1 MKKLYK
7 SRKEKMFA
15 GVCGGIAEYFDV
27 DPVLVRI
34 LFVIFTF
41 MGGSGFLAYIIG
53 MIVMPFPPTEDASAA
68 AESSPPPPSTSS
80 YSTHTDSGNTYQ
92 SQPTPSTSASAN
104 SKGALIFG
112 VILVLLGAYFLMR
125 NIPMFHHWYWWIR
138 WNISDYFIPGIFIII
153 GVILIGNSRKN
164 KEDHT

>member
-41 MGGSGFLAYIIG
+41 MGGSGVIAYIVG
-53 MIVMPFPPTEDASAA
+53 MIVMPFPPTETTSDAVEPSP
-68 AESSPPPPSTSS
+68 SPPPASSS
-80 YSTHTDSGNTYQ
+80 YSTPTDSGQTGQ
-92 SQPTPSTSASAN
+92 PHPTPSSNASG
-104 SKGALIFG
+104 KGALIFG

-125 NIPMFHHWYWWIR
+125 NIPLFQHWYWWIR
-138 WNISDYFIPGIFIII
+138 WNVSDYFVPAIFIII
-153 GVILIGNSRKN
+153 GAVLIGNSRKK
-164 KEDHT
+164 KENES